1 MGKIPHTP
9 GGDGWRIPHPTGR
22 IMTTRKWLWVPGLVI
37 CLISVFAIQKSLD
50 QAISTRQ
57 RLGEKLI
64 YIPSGRFLKAAT
76 LGFHVV
82 LADLLWTRAVIY
94 FGEHYYTDKDYRW
107 LYSLLDA
114 TTTLDPQN
122 ILAYR
127 FGGNLLALEGDD
139 VKRSIQL
146 LKKGIRN
153 NPDEDWR
160 LYFLLG
166 FDYFYYLEDYVS
178 AAKYLEKAARMP
190 GHPPYLP
197 GLVARM
203 YAKGERTEAAIGFL
217 EEIQQQYDDERVR
230 AAIAERLNILIAKR
244 EARILQG
251 IVEEYRRTYGEY
263 PRKIEE
269 LVQVG
274 LLKEIPVYHGGRYVI
289 NSYSGMVDWIS
300 ESSPQWP

>member
-1 MGKIPHTP
+1 
-9 GGDGWRIPHPTGR
+9 
-22 IMTTRKWLWVPGLVI
+22 MTTRKWLWILGSVI
-37 CLISVFAIQKSLD
+37 CILSVFIIQKSLD

-64 YIPSGRFLKAAT
+64 YIPSGRFLKTAT

-94 FGEHYYTDKDYRW
+94 FGDHYYTDKDYRW

-114 TTTLDPQN
+114 TTTLDPKN

-127 FGGNLLALEGDD
+127 FGGNLLALEGND
-139 VKRSIQL
+139 VKMSIEL

-166 FDYFYYLEDYVS
+166 FDYFYYMEDYVS

-190 GHPPYLP
+190 GHPAYLP
-197 GLVARM
+197 RLVARM
-203 YAKGERTEAAIGFL
+203 YAKGEKTDTAIEFL
-217 EEIQQQYDDERVR
+217 REIQQQSDDENIK
-230 AAIAERLNILIAKR
+230 AAIAERLNILMAKR
-244 EARILQG
+244 HARLLQG
-251 IVEEYRRTYGEY
+251 IVEEYRRSYDY
-263 PRKIEE
+263 RRKN
-269 LVQVG
+269 
-274 LLKEIPVYHGGRYVI
+274 LL
-289 NSYSGMVDWIS
+289 
-300 ESSPQWP
+300 

>member
-1 MGKIPHTP
+1 
-9 GGDGWRIPHPTGR
+9 
-22 IMTTRKWLWVPGLVI
+22 MTIRKWPWILGSVI
-37 CLISVFAIQKSLD
+37 CILSVFAIQKSLD

-139 VKRSIQL
+139 VKRSIEL

-166 FDYFYYLEDYVS
+166 FDYFYYMEDYVS
-178 AAKYLEKAARMP
+178 AAKYFEKAVRMP
-190 GHPPYLP
+190 GHPAYLP
-197 GLVARM
+197 RLVARM
-203 YAKGERTEAAIGFL
+203 YAKGERTDTAIEFL
-217 EEIQQQYDDERVR
+217 QEIQQQYDDENIK
-230 AAIAERLNILIAKR
+230 AAIAERLNILMAKR
-244 EARILQG
+244 QARILQS
-251 IVEEYRRTYGEY
+251 IVEEYEKAYGKY
-263 PRKIEE
+263 PREIKE

-274 LLKEIPVYHGGRYVI
+274 LLKEMPVYPGGQYVI
-289 NSYSGMVDWIS
+289 NPNSGMVDWIS
-300 ESSPQWP
+300 ESTPQWP

>member
-1 MGKIPHTP
+1 
-9 GGDGWRIPHPTGR
+9 
-22 IMTTRKWLWVPGLVI
+22 MTTRKWPWILGSVI
-37 CLISVFAIQKSLD
+37 CILSVFTIQKNLD

-94 FGEHYYTDKDYRW
+94 FGEHYHTDKDYRW

-114 TTTLDPQN
+114 TTTLDPKN

-139 VKRSIQL
+139 VKRSIEL

-166 FDYFYYLEDYVS
+166 FDYFYYMEDYVS

-190 GHPPYLP
+190 GHPAYLP
-197 GLVARM
+197 RLVARM
-203 YAKGERTEAAIGFL
+203 YAKGEKTDTAIEFL
-217 EEIQQQYDDERVR
+217 QEIQQQYDDENIK
-230 AAIAERLNILIAKR
+230 AAIAERLNILMAKR
-244 EARILQG
+244 EARLLQD
-251 IVEEYRRTYGEY
+251 IVEEYRKTYGEY
-263 PRKIEE
+263 PREIEE
-269 LVQVG
+269 LAQVG
-274 LLKEIPVYHGGRYVI
+274 LLKKMPVYHGGRYVI
-289 NSYSGMVDWIS
+289 NSNSGMVDWIS
-300 ESSPQWP
+300 GSSPQWP

>member
-1 MGKIPHTP
+1 
-9 GGDGWRIPHPTGR
+9 
-22 IMTTRKWLWVPGLVI
+22 MTTRKWLWILGLVVCI
-37 CLISVFAIQKSLD
+37 LSVIIIQKSLD

-64 YIPSGRFLKAAT
+64 YIPSGRFLKTAT
-76 LGFHVV
+76 LGFHAV

-94 FGEHYYTDKDYRW
+94 FGDHYHTDKDYRW

-114 TTTLDPQN
+114 TTTLDPKN

-127 FGGNLLALEGDD
+127 FGGNLLALEGED
-139 VKRSIQL
+139 VERSIEL

-153 NPDEDWR
+153 NPHEDWR
-160 LYFLLG
+160 LYFMLG

-190 GHPPYLP
+190 GHPAYLP

-203 YAKGERTEAAIGFL
+203 YAKGEKTDTAIEFL
-217 EEIQQQYDDERVR
+217 QEIQRQYDDENMK
-230 AAIAERLNILIAKR
+230 AAIDDRLNILMAMKY
-244 EARILQG
+244 ARILQG
-251 IVEEYRRTYGEY
+251 IVEEYNKTYGKY
-263 PRKIEE
+263 PRDINE

-274 LLKEIPVYHGGRYVI
+274 LLKEKPVYTGGRYMV
-289 NSYSGMVDWIS
+289 NPKSGMVDWIS
-300 ESSPQWP
+300 ESTPQWP

>member
-1 MGKIPHTP
+1 
-9 GGDGWRIPHPTGR
+9 
-22 IMTTRKWLWVPGLVI
+22 MTTRKWPWILGSVI
-37 CLISVFAIQKSLD
+37 CILSVFTVQKNLD

-94 FGEHYYTDKDYRW
+94 FGDHYYTDKDYRW

-114 TTTLDPQN
+114 TTTLDPKN

-127 FGGNLLALEGDD
+127 FGGNLLALEGGD
-139 VKRSIQL
+139 VKRSIEL

-166 FDYFYYLEDYVS
+166 FDYFYYMEDYVS
-178 AAKYLEKAARMP
+178 AAKYLEKAVKMP
-190 GHPPYLP
+190 GHPAYLP
-197 GLVARM
+197 RLVARM
-203 YAKGERTEAAIGFL
+203 YAKGERTDTAIEFL
-217 EEIQQQYDDERVR
+217 REIQQQYDDENVK
-230 AAIAERLNILIAKR
+230 AAIAERLNILMAKR
-244 EARILQG
+244 QARLLQD
-251 IVEEYRRTYGEY
+251 IVEEYRKTYGEY
-263 PRKIEE
+263 PREIEE
-269 LVQVG
+269 LAQVG
-274 LLKEIPVYHGGRYVI
+274 LLKEMPVYHGGRYVI
-289 NSYSGMVDWIS
+289 NSNSGMVDWIS